1 MSELLVNFGQLQAA
15 AGHIDAAIGALH
27 TQLGDLESSA
37 KPLIST
43 WDGSAQAAYQQRQQ
57 QWTRA
62 AQDLT
67 QILQSIRKALEESTQ
82 EYIQTEKTNTSLFA
96 G

>member
-15 AGHIDAAIGALH
+15 AGHIDTAIGALH
-27 TQLGDLESSA
+27 TQLDDLESAA

-43 WDGSAQAAYQQRQQ
+43 WNGNAQDAYQQRQQ

-67 QILQSIRKALEESTQ
+67 QILQSIKKALEESTQ
-82 EYIQTEKTNTSLFA
+82 EYIQTEKTNTSLFS

>member
-1 MSELLVNFGQLQAA
+1 MGELLVQFGQLQAA
-15 AGHIDAAIGALH
+15 AGHIDTAIGALH
-27 TQLGDLESSA
+27 NQLGDLESAA
-37 KPLIST
+37 KPLVAT
-43 WDGSAQAAYQQRQQ
+43 WNGDAQAAYQQRQQ

-67 QILQSIRKALEESTQ
+67 QILQNIKKALEESTQ

>member
-1 MSELLVNFGQLQAA
+1 MSELRVNFGQLQAA
-15 AGHIDAAIGALH
+15 AGHIDATISGLH
-27 TQLGDLESSA
+27 SQLGDLESSA
-37 KPLIST
+37 KPLVST
-43 WDGSAQAAYQQRQQ
+43 WNGSAQDAYQQRQQ

-67 QILQSIRKALEESTQ
+67 QILQNIKKALEESTQ

>member
-1 MSELLVNFGQLQAA
+1 MAELLVQFGQLQAA
-15 AGHIDAAIGALH
+15 AGHIDSAISALH
-27 TQLGDLESSA
+27 TQLDDLGSAA
-37 KPLIST
+37 KPLVAT
-43 WDGSAQAAYQQRQQ
+43 WNGAAQDAYQQRQQ

-67 QILQSIRKALEESTQ
+67 NILQNIKKALEESTQ

>member
-1 MSELLVNFGQLQAA
+1 MSELLVSFGQLQAA
-15 AGHIDAAIGALH
+15 AGHIDAAISALH
-27 TQLGDLESSA
+27 TQLDDLDASARPLVATWAGD
-37 KPLIST
+37 
-43 WDGSAQAAYQQRQQ
+43 AQSAYQQRQQ

-67 QILQSIRKALEESTQ
+67 QILQGIKKALEESTQ
-82 EYIQTEKTNTSLFA
+82 EYIQTEKTNASLFS

>member
-1 MSELLVNFGQLQAA
+1 MGELLVHFGQLQAA
-15 AGHIDAAIGALH
+15 AGHIDTAIGALH
-27 TQLGDLESSA
+27 SQLSDLDSAA
-37 KPLIST
+37 KPLVST
-43 WDGSAQAAYQQRQQ
+43 WNGEAQSADQQRQQ

-67 QILQSIRKALEESTQ
+67 QILQGIKKALEESTQ
-82 EYIQTEKTNTSLFA
+82 EYIQTEKSNTSLFS

>member
-15 AGHIDAAIGALH
+15 AGHINSAISALH
-27 TQLGDLESSA
+27 TQLTDLESSA
-37 KPLIST
+37 KPLVDT
-43 WDGSAQAAYQQRQQ
+43 WDGEAQAAYQQRQQ

-67 QILQSIRKALEESTQ
+67 QILQNIKKALDESTQ
-82 EYIQTEKTNTSLFA
+82 EYIQTEKTNAGLFS
-96 G
+96 